1 MKTNLS
7 KRELLKIMGISIVTS
22 TAFLNGA
29 FADEKRR
36 TTDKKEIKSGDGNEA
51 DMVNSKDDIAKAV
64 AYHATKKDA
73 QTDPSSNKTQDK
85 GLPWDKQ
92 FCDNCAIYVSEGPNK
107 GNCPIFAGKK
117 VSAKG
122 ICNSWSKK
130 V

>member
-7 KRELLKIMGISIVTS
+7 KRKLLKIMGISLVTS
-22 TAFLNGA
+22 TAFLKSA

-36 TTDKKEIKSGDGNEA
+36 STDKKEIKSSAGSDA
-51 DMVNSKDDIAKAV
+51 DMVDSKDDTAKAV
-64 AYHATKKDA
+64 AYHSNKKDA
-73 QTDPSSNKTQDK
+73 QADSNSNTTQDK
-85 GLPWDKQ
+85 GLPWEKQ
-92 FCDNCAIYVSEGPNK
+92 FCDNCAIFVAEGPNK
-107 GNCPIFAGKK
+107 GTCPIFAGKK